1 MEKHKIFNILS
12 EYVGLFTEHA
22 KRMRRIILLL
32 CPVMKIGPVGAELFH
47 PDGRTDRETDV
58 IKLIVALRS
67 LVRAPNIGAAA
78 SLRIGL

>member
-1 MEKHKIFNILS
+1 MNSTYNLIWRRFHVTIVSMEKHKIFNILS

-47 PDGRTDRETDV
+47 PDGRTDGRTERQT
-58 IKLIVALRS
+58 
-67 LVRAPNIGAAA
+67 
-78 SLRIGL
+78 